1 MLSGVG
7 LIDERHLLMDKVV
20 CSVYYKVCMTERCF
34 NCPGTENLQKFL
46 EDLIGD
52 ELDSLSYK
60 QWNHTDGNQLQII
73 SSDRDNY
80 IEKLVVLVSI

>member
-80 IEKLVVLVSI
+80 IEKLVVMVNK